1 MPPGADNTD
10 SNRPPAARGRQLVG
24 AACDECRRRKLR
36 CDGKQPQ
43 CGICQDTEVVCETTQ
58 RSVRGPKRGHLKA
71 LKNRIVQLEAML
83 ESSFSPDQQP
93 DLLHDSRNCH
103 DKTLGSSLRLSNV
116 RNAVHPSEAWV
127 PTTAVSSGPEQGLF
141 VSDADWLQPNLAIH
155 LNDLGLTNQGFSFNS
170 TFPSSNLHLTEVLQ
184 AELDQLYLD
193 RVHQSIPIIHRRRY
207 LSWSKS
213 STNPPFRKC
222 LQYAMWTLASLMSV
236 HSRDLAEPLY
246 QQTKK
251 MLEDLSPEAN
261 ENSSFNTTLAQA
273 WVLVVTFE
281 SIRTH
286 HRQAWMSV
294 GRAFRLVQGMRYH
307 EIDRPT
313 DKHHSSPALCRD
325 FIEAEEMR
333 RVFWMTYFL
342 DHIISM
348 RNDWPITLNEHV
360 VSAVFQD

>member
-184 AELDQLYLD
+184 AELYRML
-193 RVHQSIPIIHRRRY
+193 PEFTIHRKLKLTKLFSFFQRPAILGSR
-207 LSWSKS
+207 
-213 STNPPFRKC
+213 
-222 LQYAMWTLASLMSV
+222 ASV
-236 HSRDLAEPLY
+236 DPNY
-246 QQTKK
+246 
-251 MLEDLSPEAN
+251 SPE
-261 ENSSFNTTLAQA
+261 EI
-273 WVLVVTFE
+273 LVV
-281 SIRTH
+281 
-286 HRQAWMSV
+286 V
-294 GRAFRLVQGMRYH
+294 
-307 EIDRPT
+307 
-313 DKHHSSPALCRD
+313 
-325 FIEAEEMR
+325 
-333 RVFWMTYFL
+333 
-342 DHIISM
+342 
-348 RNDWPITLNEHV
+348 
-360 VSAVFQD
+360 